1 MTLVDTLDVIPHDQ
15 PHREKLI
22 QILQELVVG
31 IAYYQDAKTGLW
43 YQILDKP
50 TLEGNWTETSNSSM
64 FTYIMDVAVK
74 RGYIDGKYLAFARKG
89 YDGVMSL
96 VTLGADGMT
105 NITEI
110 CIGTNV
116 GDLAWY
122 LARPRLPND
131 FHGLGAFLLMNEEW
145 NTSVSNLKYG

>member
-1 MTLVDTLDVIPHDQ
+1 
-15 PHREKLI
+15 
-22 QILQELVVG
+22 
-31 IAYYQDAKTGLW
+31 
-43 YQILDKP
+43 
-50 TLEGNWTETSNSSM
+50 
-64 FTYIMDVAVK
+64 
-74 RGYIDGKYLAFARKG
+74 
-89 YDGVMSL
+89 MSL

-131 FHGLGAFLLMNEEW
+131 VHGLGAFLLMNEEW